1 MNIDNWDDIRTALAV
16 ARKGT
21 VSAAAAELGVHHAT
35 VIRRVDALEAQFGT
49 RLFQRR
55 PRGYV
60 PTEAGRA
67 LLATGNTVEA
77 RLGQMAAMI
86 AGGAERI
93 EGRLTIT
100 ALPSLTS
107 RILPRLS
114 RLLAAHPALQLE
126 YITDERLFR
135 LDAGEAHIA
144 IRAGARP
151 SEPDYVV
158 QSYERVRHALYAA
171 PDYLRAR
178 GLVPGDPLGDP
189 RDHQYILPRHEKR
202 GAPFMRWT
210 EQALEPAN
218 HSLQSNDPPT
228 LYSAVRAGLG
238 LGFLPQDQAEGM
250 IEMMHQPEWDSI
262 LWLVTHVDLHRTAK
276 VQAALAALKAPLVE
290 TLV

>member
-35 VIRRVDALEAQFGT
+35 VIRRVDALEAQLGT

-67 LLATGNTVEA
+67 LLSVGATVEA

-93 EGRLTIT
+93 EGELIIT
-100 ALPSLTS
+100 ALPSLTG

-114 RLLAAHPALQLE
+114 RLLATHPALQLQ

-135 LDAGEAHIA
+135 LDAGEAHVA

-158 QSYERVRHALYAA
+158 QAYERVRTALYAS

-178 GLVPGDPLGDP
+178 GLAPGDPLGDP
-189 RDHQYILPRHEKR
+189 RDHQYVLPRHEGR
-202 GAPFMRWT
+202 GAPFMRGIG
-210 EQALEPAN
+210 QMLAPAN
-218 HSLQSNDPPT
+218 LSLQSNDPAMQF
-228 LYSAVRAGLG
+228 SAVRAGLG
-238 LGFLPQDQAEGM
+238 LGFLPRDQAEGM
-250 IEMMHQPEWDSI
+250 IEMMHLPEWDST
-262 LWLVTHVDLHRTAK
+262 LWLVTHVDLHRTPK
-276 VQAALAALKAPLVE
+276 VQAALTALKAPLAEAGV
-290 TLV
+290 